1 MVFDNGWRQQVP
13 WNVSTLLSDYKVTS
27 NNTAVFN
34 TTLVARMKF
43 EIIHQSLF
51 LKCQDNKHLC
61 IFITVD
67 FIVWKYVVCN
77 KTLLSFSEVKKNT
90 ILHRKGRQVHKPLH
104 NVAVIPA
111 CLYTHQV
118 LRPWILCGDLRAV
131 GQTVIQNL
139 YTEFLFICNKFW
151 SSSEEQDI

>member
-43 EIIHQSLF
+43 EIIHQGLF

-77 KTLLSFSEVKKNT
+77 KTLLSFSEVKKKHYLT
-90 ILHRKGRQVHKPLH
+90 QEGMTGTQTTPQRS
-104 NVAVIPA
+104 
-111 CLYTHQV
+111 CLSCMSIYSS
-118 LRPWILCGDLRAV
+118 GS
-131 GQTVIQNL
+131 QTLN
-139 YTEFLFICNKFW
+139 FMWW
-151 SSSEEQDI
+151 SQSSWSNCHSKSIYWVSFYL